1 MARPNIA
8 KEAILSTKSL
18 PWQVTTAAIVL
29 FVETLALLCGAA
41 YFVYAI
47 LTNQVRL
54 LSTLIALAGFTL
66 LAAVW
71 VLSLAVGLLQG
82 KKSARTPALFAQM
95 IPFSIG
101 IGSVGGP
108 NSNALVAAILLGVAL
123 FTVGLLL
130 SKPVG
135 AIMNRT
141 LE

>member
-1 MARPNIA
+1 MARPNIL

-18 PWQVTTAAIVL
+18 PWQINAAVVVL
-29 FVETLALLCGAA
+29 FVETLALLGGAA
-41 YFVYAI
+41 YFVYGI
-47 LTNQVRL
+47 FTNQARL

-82 KKSARTPALFAQM
+82 KKSSRTPALFAQM
-95 IPFSIG
+95 IPLSIG

-108 NSNALVAAILLGVAL
+108 NSNALVAVILLGVGF

-135 AIMNRT
+135 TLMNRT